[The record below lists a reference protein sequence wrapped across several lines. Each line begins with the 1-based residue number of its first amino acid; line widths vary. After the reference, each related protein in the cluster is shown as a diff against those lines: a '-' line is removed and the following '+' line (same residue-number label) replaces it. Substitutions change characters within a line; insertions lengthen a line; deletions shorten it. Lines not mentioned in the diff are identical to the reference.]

1 MEAYG
6 GVEIEEMDYEEDTD
20 DIPLM
25 KFDCGKAGKHLLVV
39 DNRSELDFYHI
50 FAPISRDT
58 DTSEGGYDRNPR
70 AVIDRNKQLAVI
82 FRCRKCNFN
91 ITA

>member
-39 DNRSELDFYHI
+39 DLYLCTYIQRHRHLSGWLSTE
-50 FAPISRDT
+50 ISNLLSSSDAENAT
-58 DTSEGGYDRNPR
+58 LT
-70 AVIDRNKQLAVI
+70 
-82 FRCRKCNFN
+82 
-91 ITA
+91 

>member
-25 KFDCGKAGKHLLVV
+25 KFDYGKTGKHLLVV
-39 DNRSELDFYHI
+39 DNKFELDFYLPKLRKNLGDDFSYI
-50 FAPISRDT
+50 CMEWWRT
-58 DTSEGGYDRNPR
+58 DWH
-70 AVIDRNKQLAVI
+70 
-82 FRCRKCNFN
+82 
-91 ITA
+91 

>member
-25 KFDCGKAGKHLLVV
+25 
-39 DNRSELDFYHI
+39 
-50 FAPISRDT
+50 
-58 DTSEGGYDRNPR
+58 
-70 AVIDRNKQLAVI
+70 QLTRLFV
-82 FRCRKCNFN
+82 
-91 ITA
+91 T